1 MTEPDHVLDILRRAR
16 PADLP
21 DEMAS
26 PHQPAAQAMLEEIVK
41 VPTTRSHP
49 VGAEHGEADDAA
61 PPRRVRRRRRQLV
74 VLGAAAVAV
83 AVVAS
88 AKLVVSDPAPPSAA
102 ATIDAALATSSQA
115 LAQSGRVD
123 ITKRISYETDPVVID
138 QTEGWAFSG
147 DDLSLTLDGQ
157 ETERVVGG
165 QSYSYLPVSECR
177 VETTAHGDIFVY
189 GPPDGA
195 EPVWQRRSDDLPFA
209 VATDGVG
216 TPAPTDLDPQVLLD
230 QLAAAGEFEDLGSE
244 DVDGASTRH
253 LRAVAP
259 AGITVQDLG
268 LGTLV
273 PVAATAVESME
284 VWVDDDDLVR
294 RIDLALSGELHFPD
308 PAAPDGSRI
317 EGFSYASTVEF
328 SDLGE
333 PITIEA
339 PEDAVEVSPD
349 DCGGPPEG

>member
-26 PHQPAAQAMLEEIVK
+26 PHQPAAQAMLEEILE
-41 VPTTRSHP
+41 VPTIRSHQDD
-49 VGAEHGEADDAA
+49 AEHGTADDTA
-61 PPRRVRRRRRQLV
+61 PTRLVRRRRRPLV

-102 ATIDAALATSSQA
+102 AAIDAALATSSQA
-115 LAQSGRVD
+115 LARSGRVD

-147 DDLSLTLDGQ
+147 DDMSLTLDGQ

-165 QSYSYLPVSECR
+165 RMYSYMPLSECR
-177 VETTAHGDIFVY
+177 VETTDQGDVFVQHVD
-189 GPPDGA
+189 DG
-195 EPVWQRRSDDLPFA
+195 EPVWQERPDDLPFA

-216 TPAPTDLDPQVLLD
+216 TPAPSDLDPQVLLD
-230 QLAAAGEFEDLGSE
+230 QLAAAGEFEDLGDE
-244 DVDGASTRH
+244 EVDGRSARH

-259 AGITVQDLG
+259 AQIPVQDLG
-268 LGTLV
+268 LGRLV
-273 PVAATAVESME
+273 PVAATAVESLE

-294 RIDLALSGELHFPD
+294 RIDLALSGELSFPD
-308 PAAPDGSRI
+308 PAAPGGRRI

-339 PEDAVEVSPD
+339 PEDAVEVPPD
-349 DCGGPPEG
+349 ECGGPPEG

>member
-21 DEMAS
+21 DEVAS
-26 PHQPAAQAMLEEIVK
+26 PHQPAAQAMLEEILK
-41 VPTTRSHP
+41 VPTTRSHE
-49 VGAEHGEADDAA
+49 GDAEHGVADDA
-61 PPRRVRRRRRQLV
+61 PPTRRVRRRRRQLV

-157 ETERVVGG
+157 ETQRVVGG
-165 QSYSYLPVSECR
+165 RMYSYQPVSECR
-177 VETTAHGDIFVY
+177 VEATVHGDVFVY
-189 GPPDGA
+189 GAPDGA
-195 EPVWQRRSDDLPFA
+195 EPVWQRRTDDLPFA

-230 QLAAAGEFEDLGSE
+230 QLAAGEFEDLGDE
-244 DVDGASTRH
+244 DVDGGSARH

-259 AGITVQDLG
+259 AQIPVQDLG
-268 LGTLV
+268 LGRLV
-273 PVAATAVESME
+273 PDAATAVESME
-284 VWVDDDDLVR
+284 VWVDDDLVR
-294 RIDLALSGELHFPD
+294 RIDLALSGELAFPD
-308 PAAPDGSRI
+308 PGAPGGSRI
-317 EGFSYASTVEF
+317 EGFSYSSTVEF

-339 PEDAVEVSPD
+339 PEDAVEVSPE
-349 DCGGPPEG
+349 DCGGPPAG